1 MNFMKQILNYL
12 FGVSRGPV
20 VVDVG
25 RVFGERLEW
34 KQVEAAL
41 RNRRDDP
48 LFRALGQILACQ
60 RELCLLAVADK
71 SNLPNAQ
78 TAYEAGAVGCAA
90 DVMAL
95 LMEIEAGRCRD
106 AQVRAWFGGG
116 KDSEAE
122 EN

>member
-1 MNFMKQILNYL
+1 MKRVWNYF
-12 FGVSRGPV
+12 FGARRRPV

-34 KQVEAAL
+34 KQVESAL
-41 RNRRDDP
+41 RNRREDP
-48 LFRALGQILACQ
+48 LFRALGQLLACQ
-60 RELCLLAVADK
+60 RELCPLAVADK

-116 KDSEAE
+116 KEAE
-122 EN
+122 TEEK